1 MMQRPKHKKLP
12 DFAVRFVG
20 YSADVIARKGNT
32 TYAKLDFVAEMVALF
47 ADEGWL
53 SVPKRSDLA
62 AFIADLPSRIDKLK
76 ASVNSATPPND
87 RDCVNAQCGENEIW
101 LNRRADI
108 DGFVRQITRR
118 YRQIELILEQ
128 AEKVGSRINRPPY
141 SDYLDEIART
151 GISRVVFY
159 GDALFIDGKLLFRPE
174 HQTLLVKPTENER
187 TFLITP
193 SSIS

>member
-1 MMQRPKHKKLP
+1 
-12 DFAVRFVG
+12 VRFVG

-32 TYAKLDFVAEMVALF
+32 TYANLDFVGGMVGLF

-62 AFIADLPSRIDKLK
+62 AFVSDLPSRIDKLK

-87 RDCVNAQCGENEIW
+87 RDCVEAHCGESEIR
-101 LNRRADI
+101 LDRRADI
-108 DGFVRQITRR
+108 DGFVRQMTQR
-118 YRQIELILEQ
+118 YRQIEPILEQ
-128 AEKVGSRINRPPY
+128 AEKVGSGINRPPY
-141 SDYLDEIART
+141 CDYIDEIART

-159 GDALFIDGKLLFRPE
+159 GDALFVDGKLLFRPE
-174 HQTLLVKPTENER
+174 RQTLLVKPTEDER

-193 SSIS
+193 ASIS